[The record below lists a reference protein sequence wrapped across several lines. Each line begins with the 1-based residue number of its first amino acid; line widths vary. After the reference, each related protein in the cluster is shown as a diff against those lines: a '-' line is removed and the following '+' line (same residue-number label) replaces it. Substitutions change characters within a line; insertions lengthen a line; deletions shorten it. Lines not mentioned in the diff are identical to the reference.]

1 MRAGEQFSRM
11 AELSGEG
18 RAFVVATIVE
28 AKGSSP
34 RGVGAKM
41 LIERDGTT
49 IESIGGGVLEAQVI
63 ADAEAA
69 LRSGVSRIQSYQ
81 LREEGE
87 QALGSLCGG
96 EVTVFYEVHGLER
109 ALLIVGAGH
118 VGQSLCR
125 CAKLLDFRVTVVDS
139 RADMLSEERLPDA
152 DELVIAQPEQI
163 GELCTVDERTRVVIV
178 THSHV
183 HDEQALLA
191 TVGSPAIYI
200 GMIGSAKKVR
210 TIMANLTEKGV
221 PPALLERVHSPIG
234 LDIGAQTPAEL
245 ALCIMAEIVA
255 DSYGKL
261 PHCAA
266 SSVGHIPA
274 FEGSV
279 SRDGHGS

>member
-1 MRAGEQFSRM
+1 MRAGELYARM

-18 RAFVVATIVE
+18 QSFVVATIVE

-41 LIERDGTT
+41 LIRGDGTT

-63 ADAEAA
+63 ADAEAV
-69 LRSGVSRIQSYQ
+69 LRSGISRVQSYQ

-96 EVTVFYEVHGLER
+96 EVTVFYEVHGSER

-125 CAKLLDFRVTVVDS
+125 WAKLLDFRVTVVDS
-139 RADMLSEERLPDA
+139 RADMLTEERLPDA
-152 DELVIAQPEQI
+152 DELVAAQPEQI
-163 GELCTVDERTRVVIV
+163 GELCAIDERTRVVIV

-183 HDEQALLA
+183 HDERALLA
-191 TVGSPAIYI
+191 TIGSPAVYI
-200 GMIGSAKKVR
+200 GMIGSARKVR

-245 ALCIMAEIVA
+245 ALCIIAEIVA
-255 DSYGKL
+255 DSYGKF
-261 PHCAA
+261 PHHDAF
-266 SSVGHIPA
+266 SVAHIPVVD
-274 FEGSV
+274 GSV
-279 SRDGHGS
+279 